1 MSCPCSP
8 APPAAAPEPAPKAK
22 KVAKKTEKRKATED
36 ASPIA
41 VKKQKAV
48 VPKKAAAAAA
58 TPSKPAKGAKSKAGK
73 KKAVEEEDE
82 EEVAQKE
89 EAEEQ
94 EPQVEADEVEEG
106 DEVDEKTQALVQK
119 LDSGDEQEDDEEGA
133 GKKNIGT
140 YKKGQAVGKAPKVAA
155 LAKKNPSEPVD
166 GENRGTIYVGH
177 VPFGCVFFLFSL
189 SLPFSH
195 ILVPHASVHTESFW
209 IFTENDQLANVLYLS
224 FFEHQMKEVRNE
236 FLRVYTCYHY

>member
-1 MSCPCSP
+1 M
-8 APPAAAPEPAPKAK
+8 
-22 KVAKKTEKRKATED
+22 
-36 ASPIA
+36 
-41 VKKQKAV
+41 KKQKA
-48 VPKKAAAAAA
+48 VPKKAAAT
-58 TPSKPAKGAKSKAGK
+58 TPTKPAKGAKSKASK
-73 KKAVEEEDE
+73 KKAAEEVEEEE
-82 EEVAQKE
+82 EAVAAQKE

-94 EPQVEADEVEEG
+94 QEEAKGEADEVEEG

-119 LDSGDEQEDDEEGA
+119 LDSADEQEADEGA
-133 GKKNIGT
+133 GKENLGT

-155 LAKKNPSEPVD
+155 LVKKNPSEPVE